1 MIAEIFQEWENYFQT
16 YLDDVLKLRAK
27 NLEKWQPFNSVDKD
41 IQDSAYNT
49 LVSDHIAEYNQKKIS
64 IENEIKKVE
73 LTINNIN
80 VQYNQKIKSL
90 GLWNT
95 SDSTQTA
102 DIKKMLESN
111 KSKILSL
118 ETELSDLFNDLNS
131 IKNNFDTWIR
141 QATNLQ
147 QEIFNSLKTYRTK
160 LDLLLSSN
168 DKELKNYI
176 EERKKALHDECNI
189 FSKSLTLKLDEYKDI
204 IIKDLEIYRQ
214 NKQKE
219 FDSIYNINAYLKT
232 WVKMEEKTSKIQN
245 IKEKI
250 QNIKTQ
256 LADTSSKVFIKNI
269 SWLLLLL
276 LVSLYDY
283 IFLNKIFV
291 DIFDVQGWDPQGLKN
306 MLFGVISWLNLLSG
320 WVLLLLIF
328 LYTMWSKVYE
338 KWSKIEWVFIKL
350 LLIFIVLCLVVF
362 SVVDIKLWTKWQI
375 IYKFVQTEWVFIEFI
390 LRLLMLP
397 VLLVWDFILLKMI
410 VWEDFYLWDIIF
422 KIFLSP
428 FYLIYL
434 TFQLFVSSFNYLTLW
449 LLIEKKRK
457 KVLELNLQNEENIK
471 KSINPNILFDI
482 NLAWILLTEKTI
494 EPMDW
499 QYISTDSLSA
509 TLPNISEWLKN
520 SFSDLSKINDLVKTI
535 EVNINDKIRWYSE
548 INIKENAD
556 QKVKIE
562 QFKTEQTNF
571 LQSYIDSRS
580 KLIANLQVSNELLNE
595 IQSSLKKWITSWYK
609 KYILSNI

>member
-1 MIAEIFQEWENYFQT
+1 MIAEIFQEGENYFQT
-16 YLDDVLKLRAK
+16 YLNDVLKLRAK
-27 NLEKWQPFNSVDKD
+27 NLEKGQPFNTVDKD

-49 LVSDHIAEYNQKKIS
+49 LISDHISEYNQKKLS

-73 LTINNIN
+73 LTINKINI
-80 VQYNQKIKSL
+80 QYNQKIKAL
-90 GLWNT
+90 GLG
-95 SDSTQTA
+95 DSSNATQIV
-102 DIKKMLESN
+102 DVKKMLETN

-118 ETELSDLFNDLNS
+118 ESELRDLFNDLNS
-131 IKNNFDTWIR
+131 IKNNFDTGIR

-147 QEIFNSLKTYRTK
+147 QEIFNSLKLYRNK
-160 LDLLLSSN
+160 LDLLLTSN
-168 DKELKNYI
+168 DKELKDYI
-176 EERKKALHDECNI
+176 EERKKVLHDECNI
-189 FSKSLTLKLDEYKDI
+189 FSKSLISKLDEYKEALI
-204 IIKDLEIYRQ
+204 SDLEIYRQ

-219 FDSIYNINAYLKT
+219 FDDVYNINAYLKT
-232 WVKMEEKTSKIQN
+232 GVKMEEKTSKIKS
-245 IKEKI
+245 IKDKI
-250 QNIKTQ
+250 ENVKTH
-256 LADTSSKVFIKNI
+256 LVDTNSKVFIKNI

-291 DIFDVQGWDPQGLKN
+291 DIFDVQGGDPQGLKD

-320 WVLLLLIF
+320 GVLLLLVF
-328 LYTMWSKVYE
+328 LYTMGSKVYE
-338 KWSKIEWVFIKL
+338 KGSKIEGVFIKM

-362 SVVDIKLWTKWQI
+362 SVVDIKLGGNGEI
-375 IYKFVQTEWVFIEFI
+375 IYKFVQTEGVFIEFI

-397 VLLVWDFILLKMI
+397 VLLVGDFILLKMI
-410 VWEDFYLWDIIF
+410 IWEDFYLGDIIF

-434 TFQLFVSSFNYLTLW
+434 TFQLFVSTFNYLTLG

-457 KVLELNLQNEENIK
+457 KVLELNLLNEENIK

-482 NLAWILLTEKTI
+482 NLAGIILNEKSI
-494 EPMDW
+494 EPMDG
-499 QYISTDSLSA
+499 QYISTDSLSN
-509 TLPNISEWLKN
+509 TLPSISEGLKN

-535 EVNINDKIRWYSE
+535 QVDINDKIRGYSE
-548 INIKENAD
+548 ISVKEKAD
-556 QKVKIE
+556 QKIKID
-562 QFKTEQTNF
+562 QLKTEQTNF

-580 KLIANLQVSNELLNE
+580 KLIANLQTSNELLNE
-595 IQSSLKKWITSWYK
+595 IQSSLKKGITSGYK